1 MGAIIYTGLIKPRK
15 GLQMTTYRSA
25 KGRQYDNVNITVKRH
40 DKDYCDIL
48 KQEIYETH
56 GFFVPYTELFTHI
69 IEVYK
74 ANKPDWRTENPNPKN
89 IELQKKIAQLKQE
102 LVQAKKAINKKS
114 RKIKIL
120 IQKI

>member
-1 MGAIIYTGLIKPRK
+1 
-15 GLQMTTYRSA
+15 MTTYRSA

-74 ANKPDWRTENPNPKN
+74 ANKPDWRTENPNPKD

-102 LVQAKKAINKKS
+102 RDQAKRVYNQAVKEIKKKS
-114 RKIKIL
+114 RKIKI
-120 IQKI
+120 

>member
-1 MGAIIYTGLIKPRK
+1 
-15 GLQMTTYRSA
+15 MTTYRSA

-74 ANKPDWRTENPNPKN
+74 ANKPDWRTEKPNPEN

-114 RKIKIL
+114 RKIKI
-120 IQKI
+120 